1 MASQTGD
8 SNLASARALQRRPPK
23 SRRLSFGEAGAA
35 DAGAAGR
42 AGTGEGPGTGWI
54 RGGGGLCGGNA
65 RFGRASGAGVA
76 VAPGA
81 DCGAIAPVCT
91 AGVVSPDF
99 GSSTA
104 GFSPSVFAAVD
115 GFGSLGE
122 GVVGAGARVPG

>member
-1 MASQTGD
+1 
-8 SNLASARALQRRPPK
+8 
-23 SRRLSFGEAGAA
+23 
-35 DAGAAGR
+35 
-42 AGTGEGPGTGWI
+42 
-54 RGGGGLCGGNA
+54 LCGGNA
-65 RFGRASGAGVA
+65 RFGRAGAA

-91 AGVVSPDF
+91 GVVSPDF

-122 GVVGAGARVPG
+122 GIAGAGARVPG